1 MNAKILLGALLSL
14 SLAGCVVPVDSDG
27 HYRRDYDDSY
37 QSQNDNQG
45 QRHHNRHHHQNQ
57 DSTAATGSRVSALE
71 DLVGA
76 RAGQAEGELTS
87 RGYSFIRKE
96 AAGSSAYA
104 YYNEEQTGNCVTVRT
119 QDGRFASIVYATQF
133 DCR

>member
-37 QSQNDNQG
+37 QSQSQS
-45 QRHHNRHHHQNQ
+45 HHSRHHQN
-57 DSTAATGSRVSALE
+57 STVSAGSRVSALD

-76 RAGQAEGELTS
+76 RAGQAEGDLTS

-96 AAGSSAYA
+96 ASGSSAYA
-104 YYNEEQTGNCVTVRT
+104 YYNEDQTGNCVTVRT
-119 QDGRFASIVYATQF
+119 QDGRFESIVYATKF